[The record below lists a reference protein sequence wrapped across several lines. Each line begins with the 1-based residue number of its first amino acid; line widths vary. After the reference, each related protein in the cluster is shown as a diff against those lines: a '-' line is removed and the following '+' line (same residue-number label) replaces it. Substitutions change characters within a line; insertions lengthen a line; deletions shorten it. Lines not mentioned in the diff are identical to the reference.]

1 MGVLGYCSEVIVMA
15 ARRVV
20 SNVFKPH
27 FKSKTVK
34 VGDLVL
40 SLDKTSLIGVTNENI
55 ETVTIPSYVTRI
67 DDLVFNYCVC
77 LKSITIPYSVTS
89 IGKNAFYNCFSLTSI
104 VIPDSVKIIGDF
116 AFNGCKKI
124 TSITIPD
131 SVKSIGD
138 GVFYDC
144 DGLTSITIPD
154 SVTNIGDFAFYGCV
168 GLTSITIPDSVTNIG
183 GCSFVCD
190 KVFHGCKGLTSITIR
205 GIKYK
210 TVMGDDGGLCVY
222 NKSYKHAVDH
232 EVFSKVK
239 VYTGVRWFYGVVD
252 GKIKLSD
259 ELVMVCDEFRSLHAH
274 ADTLEQAIEDLIR
287 KYDTLKQKV
296 SDLEVLTLDTIITE
310 KKYMDYTGACS
321 GGVDNF
327 KKLYKERYKEDIKH
341 KLTLRELLPLLKS
354 IRNYNMPRLLCC
366 MDDEAVKFWN
376 ELA

>member
-1 MGVLGYCSEVIVMA
+1 MGVFGDCSEVIVMA

-20 SNVFKPH
+20 SNVFKSH

-40 SLDKTSLIGVTNENI
+40 SWDKKTLIGVSNKNI

-67 DDLVFNYCVC
+67 GDDVFDYCVC

-89 IGKNAFYNCFSLTSI
+89 IGKCAFYNCYSLTSI
-104 VIPDSVKIIGDF
+104 VIPDSVKSIGDF
-116 AFNGCKKI
+116 AFYNCYSL
-124 TSITIPD
+124 TSIVIPD
-131 SVKSIGD
+131 SVKSIG
-138 GVFYDC
+138 G
-144 DGLTSITIPD
+144 
-154 SVTNIGDFAFYGCV
+154 FAFYGCK

-183 GCSFVCD
+183 GCSIVCG

-210 TVMGDDGGLCVY
+210 TVMGDDGDLCVY
-222 NKSYKHAVDH
+222 DKSYKHAVDH
-232 EVFSKVK
+232 EVFSKIK
-239 VYTGVRWFYGVVD
+239 VYTGVRWFYGVED

-259 ELVMVCDEFRSLHAH
+259 ELVMVCDEFRSLCAH

-287 KYDTLKQKV
+287 KYDTLKQDV
-296 SDLEVLTLDTIITE
+296 SNLEVLTLDTIITE
-310 KKYMDYTGACS
+310 QMYMDYTGACS
-321 GGVDNF
+321 GGVDSF
-327 KKLYKERYKEDIKH
+327 KRLYKERYKDDIKH